1 MKLFTHHLSP
11 HLSAYDAEAEP
22 IVEMNTTPLIDV
34 LLVLIVMLIITIPV
48 PLNSIS
54 LDTPTKQTLAVQPD
68 IVVVQ
73 INAGGF
79 ILWGGTTLASMA
91 DLRAKVAETA
101 AQANQPELHLQP
113 SPDTP
118 YAFVTAVLVMAKAA
132 GVRKVG
138 VVNG

>member
-34 LLVLIVMLIITIPV
+34 LLVLIVMLIITITV

-68 IVVVQ
+68 IVVESSLGRWHCYWLVSDCPLDKFKLRQ
-73 INAGGF
+73 QQLAAKFKSDSKVIDLPRVLRLPGF
-79 ILWGGTTLASMA
+79 FHQ
-91 DLRAKVAETA
+91 KAEPFMTRVIF
-101 AQANQPELHLQP
+101 PEGC
-113 SPDTP
+113 
-118 YAFVTAVLVMAKAA
+118 K
-132 GVRKVG
+132 
-138 VVNG
+138 